1 MGFPSDVKQKRVMRW
16 PSFNQSLYNFIIY
29 VATKEDQMNNHFG
42 KGLMAGLHA
51 PYAYSAHHA
60 VNLFW

>member
-1 MGFPSDVKQKRVMRW
+1 
-16 PSFNQSLYNFIIY
+16 
-29 VATKEDQMNNHFG
+29 MNNHFG

-60 VNLFW
+60 VNSVLSINVALYWVLHTVCSKRPAIVNLARGRPEF